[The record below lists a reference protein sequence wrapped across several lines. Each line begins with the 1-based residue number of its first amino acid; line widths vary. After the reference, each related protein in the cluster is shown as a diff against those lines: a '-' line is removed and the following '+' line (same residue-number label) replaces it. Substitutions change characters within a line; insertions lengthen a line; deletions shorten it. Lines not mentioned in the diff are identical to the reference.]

1 MPYELVKVNEAKS
14 LYKVCKLHDKNK
26 CFSKKPLRKFVAVKQ
41 KKAIELNERRR
52 KTGGARRVPRYTP
65 SQWNNLYSDYK
76 DLANNLGVNDPYDID
91 NFKELFKEDY
101 RNHNDDSYETLRR
114 LAQAEYDNQESSGSD
129 EESEEDEKVVAY
141 SDEQIKARKEAAD
154 KNKNNPEFKRKASE
168 LANRFYY
175 GGLSMPI
182 QYVLNPFFEKNL
194 PPTETVGFN
203 KNIDIKNEIY
213 ITQAD
218 LDDTELA
225 DPGLNKRKLLD
236 ENDIILGDNQKCL
249 VGLPKINVDILQNT
263 YDYLI
268 EISKNFVKGRMGF
281 FVDASR
287 VQDDNDVPNED
298 VIIGLTSILQ
308 HVGNTENL
316 CVDKCVPDETAYG
329 FHIMGGFEQYG
340 ISLFV
345 DANKNIIFTAG
356 ANITLRDNDKDL
368 HINYLCGSTYTF
380 TIFDAY
386 KRMAATGQDYFWNG
400 DPFKKLTLM
409 SVADYNTVQ
418 FYYKQGMKNEKRKDK
433 YRDNFQYF
441 MKSKLND
448 TYDTQNYKGRLEF
461 VKQLVQIFERPICKK
476 MTETVETTY
485 MKKGKRYRKTEVKTL
500 PNSKILNDVYQDS
513 GCGGDK
519 YYELIKDADGNPTVD
534 KADTENLFDFNM
546 LFKEECEFII
556 GDLEE
561 KLEEQEEKEKYDEV
575 RRRGRTAMVELN
587 RNIKAAKSSI
597 GRTVHKMAEKGKLD
611 YKLPPSTKESL
622 FPPSTQYNFKF
633 EKPKIDR
640 SLERRQINMTKLN
653 NAELRNTIKE
663 NKANTIKEL
672 KNDLESGRQNTRWDF
687 FRPSQNLTEEQ
698 QKAFKPRKERTR
710 SDYRNKPDLRDKIL
724 KAFNI
729 DDRRR
734 EDSGL
739 ADIQTGSGIK
749 GVKFDEELRRYGIN
763 PTDYLSQMKKW
774 AKASGY
780 DEKQLTLDNNDK
792 NKLRIMTEDGT
803 KHFGR
808 VGYKDYYIYRH
819 LEKKKE
825 VKKGYAKIMRDRFR
839 KSHGAIS
846 KKRKLGRNSANE
858 LSLRIL
864 WHEDDDEK
872 DKKKNKPK

>member
-1 MPYELVKVNEAKS
+1 MPYELKKVNEAKS
-14 LYKVCKLHDKNK
+14 LYKVCKSDDKNK

-65 SQWNNLYSDYK
+65 TQWNNLYSDYK
-76 DLANNLGVNDPYDID
+76 DLANNLGVDDPYDLD
-91 NFKELFKEDY
+91 SFKSLFKVDY
-101 RNHNDDSYETLRR
+101 TNHNDDSYETLRR
-114 LAQAEYDNQESSGSD
+114 LAQMNYDAENQSD
-129 EESEEDEKVVAY
+129 EESSEDENVT
-141 SDEQIKARKEAAD
+141 SLTDEEIKARKEEAD
-154 KNKNNPEFKRKASE
+154 RQKNKITEDFKKRRSE
-168 LANRFYY
+168 LAKRFYY

-182 QYVLNPFFEKNL
+182 NYILNPFFEKNL
-194 PPTETVGFN
+194 PPTAVVGFN
-203 KNIDIKNEIY
+203 TNVDIKNEIY
-213 ITQAD
+213 ITEAE
-218 LDDTELA
+218 LDDPKQA
-225 DPGLNKRKLLD
+225 DPGLNKRQLLG
-236 ENDIILGDNQKCL
+236 ETDIITGKSDDCL
-249 VGLPKINVDILQNT
+249 KGLPNINIDILQNT

-268 EISKNFVKGRMGF
+268 EISKNTNHFTKQRMGF
-281 FVDASR
+281 FVDATH
-287 VQDDNDVPNED
+287 VQQDNDVPNED
-298 VIIGLTSILQ
+298 IIIGITSILQ

-316 CVDKCVPDETAYG
+316 CVDKCEPDGTPYG
-329 FHIMGGFEQYG
+329 FHVMGGQRQYG

-345 DANKNIIFTAG
+345 DVNKNIIFTSG
-356 ANITLRDNDKDL
+356 ADIELRSRDTDL
-368 HINYLCGSTYTF
+368 HINYLCGSTYTY

-386 KRMAATGQDYFWNG
+386 KRMAETGKDYFWDG
-400 DPFKKLTLM
+400 SPFDRLSLM

-418 FYYKQGMKNEKRKDK
+418 FYYKQGMKNEKKKDSYRDKFQRFIKDK
-433 YRDNFQYF
+433 FGSDYSTNDYEG
-441 MKSKLND
+441 KLKFIKELI
-448 TYDTQNYKGRLEF
+448 Q
-461 VKQLVQIFERPICKK
+461 VFERPICKK
-476 MTETVETTY
+476 TTETVEVSY
-485 MKKGKRYRKTEVKTL
+485 VKNGKRMKKMKTMTL

-519 YYELIKDADGNPTVD
+519 YYELTKDKNGKAVADI
-534 KADTENLFDFNM
+534 ADTDNLFDFNM

-561 KLEEQEEKEKYDEV
+561 KIEEAKEKEAYEEV
-575 RRRGRTAMVELN
+575 KRRGRTAMTAFS
-587 RNIKAAKSSI
+587 RNIKAAKFNI
-597 GRTVHKMAEKGKLD
+597 GRTVQEMARQGKLN
-611 YKLPPSTKESL
+611 YKSPPSTKESI

-633 EKPKIDR
+633 EKPPVDR
-640 SLERRQINMTKLN
+640 SLARKQINMAKLN
-653 NAELRNTIKE
+653 NAELRN
-663 NKANTIKEL
+663 EL
-672 KNDLESGRQNTRWDF
+672 RTDIAHQGLEDQEEDF
-687 FRPSQNLTEEQ
+687 LQPSTNLRSS
-698 QKAFKPRKERTR
+698 QKAVFKPPIVRSR

-729 DDRRR
+729 NDRRR
-734 EDSGL
+734 ENFEESGL
-739 ADIQTGSGIK
+739 SNIQTGSGIK

-763 PTDYLSQMKKW
+763 PTDYLNQMKKW

-792 NKLRIMTEDGT
+792 NKLRIMTEQGT

-819 LEKKKE
+819 LEKEKK

-872 DKKKNKPK
+872 NKKKKEKA

>member
-14 LYKVCKLHDKNK
+14 LYKVCKSDDRNK

-52 KTGGARRVPRYTP
+52 KTGGARKVNPRRWD
-65 SQWNNLYSDYK
+65 SLYEQFKERAES
-76 DLANNLGVNDPYDID
+76 LGVDEPFTFDK
-91 NFKELFKEDY
+91 FKRMFSSEY
-101 RNHNDDSYETLRR
+101 NNSNIDSYEVVMLV
-114 LAQAEYDNQESSGSD
+114 AQMNYDQENQPDTDESSD
-129 EESEEDEKVVAY
+129 EEKVKAL
-141 SDEQIKARKEAAD
+141 SDEEIKARKEEKE
-154 KNKNNPEFKRKASE
+154 KNETKNEAEFRQKRSE

-175 GGLSMPI
+175 GGLNMPL

-194 PPTETVGFN
+194 PPTAEVGFN
-203 KNIDIKNEIY
+203 VNTPLRNEIY
-213 ITQAD
+213 VTQAE
-218 LDDTELA
+218 LDDPNQVDA
-225 DPGLNKRKLLD
+225 GLVKRKLLD
-236 ENDIILGDNQKCL
+236 EGDIIMGDGDKCL
-249 VGLPKINVDILQNT
+249 ENNPSINVDILQNT

-268 EISKNFVKGRMGF
+268 EISKKFQKGRMGF

-298 VIIGLTSILQ
+298 IIIGLTSVLQ

-316 CVDKCVPDETAYG
+316 CVDKCDPDEQYG
-329 FHIMGGFEQYG
+329 FHVMGDFKKYG

-345 DANKNIIFTAG
+345 DANKNIVFTAG
-356 ANITLRDNDKDL
+356 ANISLRDNDKDL
-368 HINYLCGSTYTF
+368 HINFLCGSTYAF

-400 DPFKKLTLM
+400 DPFEKLTLM

-418 FYYKQGMKNEKRKDK
+418 FYYKQGMKNEKSKDK
-433 YRDNFQYF
+433 YRDGFQLF
-441 MKSKLND
+441 IKAKLRED
-448 TYDTQNYKGRLEF
+448 YDDNLKGQLEF
-461 VKQLVQIFERPICKK
+461 MNGLIQIFERPICKK
-476 MTETVETTY
+476 MTETVEISY
-485 MKKGKRYRKTEVKTL
+485 VKKGKRYKKTEKRII
-500 PNSKILNDVYQDS
+500 PNSKILNDIYQNS

-519 YYELIKDADGNPTVD
+519 YFDGVKGND
-534 KADTENLFDFNM
+534 ENLFDFNK
-546 LFKEECEFII
+546 LFKEECEFVI

-561 KLEEQEEKEKYDEV
+561 NIRKIEEAE
-575 RRRGRTAMVELN
+575 RRGEQKAEVKENRRDVATEL
-587 RNIKAAKSSI
+587 KK
-597 GRTVHKMAEKGKLD
+597 D
-611 YKLPPSTKESL
+611 
-622 FPPSTQYNFKF
+622 F
-633 EKPKIDR
+633 
-640 SLERRQINMTKLN
+640 LERG
-653 NAELRNTIKE
+653 
-663 NKANTIKEL
+663 NKNE
-672 KNDLESGRQNTRWDF
+672 F
-687 FRPSQNLTEEQ
+687 FRPSQNLTEAQE
-698 QKAFKPRKERTR
+698 AAYKPRKERTR

-729 DDRRR
+729 GERRR
-734 EDSGL
+734 ENFEESGL
-739 ADIQTGSGIK
+739 ADIKTGEGIK

-792 NKLRIMTEDGT
+792 NKLRIMTEQGT

-819 LEKKKE
+819 LEKEKK

-872 DKKKNKPK
+872 DKKKNEKAK